1 MPKSFLR
8 LFSRVTA
15 PAEMRSDFFV
25 LHTSY
30 VFSAASSVQRLW
42 CSVFFGEDKNGSHLY
57 AAKAIFAAF
66 VAALAA
72 NIPFNRQILPPIR
85 MMT

>member
-30 VFSAASSVQRLW
+30 VFSAASLVQR
-42 CSVFFGEDKNGSHLY
+42 VFWGGQDGSHLY

-72 NIPFNRQILPPIR
+72 NIPFNRQILSPIR
-85 MMT
+85 MVT